1 MAHLLLI
8 DDDLDLIA
16 EQVRQ
21 AFPHHRV
28 DAAGTACR
36 GAGSGPGRTA

>member
-28 DAAGTACR
+28 ECGWHRLR
-36 GAGSGPGRTA
+36 GAGSCSGRTA